1 MSGAHKSTENIDNEE
16 SNIDNDESNS
26 LSDSEISE
34 RDFSSIFDV
43 LNEIKSFDR
52 KQSRTNII
60 KCDFND
66 NNQDGLDGLIDYAVK
81 PVSFQYQIPL
91 REILVQY

>member
-66 NNQDGLDGLIDYAVK
+66 NNQDVLIDCAVK

-91 REILVQY
+91 REILAQY